1 MQSSSALRP
10 PVGPLARPEHAP
22 LQRKGRRLL
31 DRHRA
36 LLPADELHR
45 LRAAAPA
52 ASGGGVHPPR
62 LPRLLPGGAVV
73 SQAPRR
79 GAAACAGAGAAQG
92 VGLCR
97 LRHRARLCAHR
108 PLLGGRWPGG
118 VGLGGGHQRALGVL
132 VFLLAPP
139 AGHVYRL
146 FAGGPFSCTAACT
159 SAVNA
164 PASTVSPS
172 WMSIALRMLP
182 SKLELKRRAGSGIQ
196 APRANVSFT
205 TFLYASPVQT
215 IPWCDQTGF
224 IHFHSSVI
232 SEA

>member
-1 MQSSSALRP
+1 
-10 PVGPLARPEHAP
+10 
-22 LQRKGRRLL
+22 
-31 DRHRA
+31 
-36 LLPADELHR
+36 
-45 LRAAAPA
+45 
-52 ASGGGVHPPR
+52 
-62 LPRLLPGGAVV
+62 
-73 SQAPRR
+73 
-79 GAAACAGAGAAQG
+79 
-92 VGLCR
+92 
-97 LRHRARLCAHR
+97 LCAHR

-132 VFLLAPP
+132 VLLLAPP

-224 IHFHSSVI
+224 IHFHSSVMSGSASRI
-232 SEA
+232 SARMRARVSPRHPPRSRIRWSMSREAGSPVACSRLLIPVRTGASPSAFAVCGLPPARGFNGLASLAPGFALGPAFGGVLGL